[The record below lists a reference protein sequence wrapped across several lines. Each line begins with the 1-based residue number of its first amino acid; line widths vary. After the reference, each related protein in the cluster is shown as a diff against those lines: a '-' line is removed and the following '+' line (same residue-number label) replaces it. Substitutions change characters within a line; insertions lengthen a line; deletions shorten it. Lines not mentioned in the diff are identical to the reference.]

1 MKKIILLFVVV
12 LSAFCAVSCKK
23 DDKVT
28 VGILVTAT
36 HSALDNAKEGFVEAL
51 KANGY
56 EDAEFIVKNPEGD
69 TTTMNSM
76 ATELVRKSD
85 IVLGIG
91 TPAAVALQSA
101 RDAEEIDITVLF
113 TAVTDPVSAGL
124 MQDPNKPTDIT
135 GTNDMNP
142 VAVLS
147 AFCAVSCK
155 KDDKVTVGIL
165 VTATHSALDNA
176 KEGFVEALKANGYE
190 DAEFIVKNPEGD
202 TTTMNSMAT
211 ELVRKSDIVL
221 GIGTPAAVALQSA
234 RDAEEIDITVL
245 FTAVT
250 DPVSAGL
257 MQDPNK
263 PTDITGTNDMNPVA
277 EQVDLILEL
286 APGIKKIGVLYNVA
300 ETNSQIQAEM
310 VKAQAAK
317 RGVAVVV
324 KTVQAAGEIST
335 ATTALIQT
343 EGVEAIYLPTDNLIA
358 ANMPAVASVA
368 DELGVPTVAGESGM
382 VAAGG
387 TITYAINYKSLGN
400 LTGEMAAKIL
410 SGTPCSQIPSTSVD
424 ASGLEVA
431 INDTSINNLGI
442 EVPQSIKDKLEK

>member
-1 MKKIILLFVVV
+1 MIKKIILLFVVV
-12 LSAFCAVSCKK
+12 LSACCAVGCNK

-36 HSALDNAKEGFVEAL
+36 HSALNNAKDGFVEAL

-56 EDAEFIVKNPEGD
+56 ADAEFIVRNPEGD
-69 TTTMNSM
+69 STTMNTM

-124 MQDPNKPTDIT
+124 MQDASKPTDIT

-142 VAVLS
+142 VA
-147 AFCAVSCK
+147 
-155 KDDKVTVGIL
+155 D
-165 VTATHSALDNA
+165 
-176 KEGFVEALKANGYE
+176 
-190 DAEFIVKNPEGD
+190 
-202 TTTMNSMAT
+202 
-211 ELVRKSDIVL
+211 
-221 GIGTPAAVALQSA
+221 
-234 RDAEEIDITVL
+234 
-245 FTAVT
+245 
-250 DPVSAGL
+250 
-257 MQDPNK
+257 
-263 PTDITGTNDMNPVA
+263 
-277 EQVDLILEL
+277 QVDLILEL
-286 APGIKKIGVLYNVA
+286 TPGITKLGVLYNVA
-300 ETNSQIQAEM
+300 EPNSQVQAEM

-317 RGVAVVV
+317 KNVQVVV
-324 KTVQAAGEIST
+324 KTVSEAIEISA

-343 EGVEAIYLPTDNLIA
+343 EGAEAIYLPTDNLIA
-358 ANMPAVASVA
+358 ANMPAVAAVA
-368 DELGVPTVAGESGM
+368 DELKVPTVCGESGM

-387 TITYAINYKSLGN
+387 TITYSINYKSLGY

-410 SGTPCSQIPSTSVD
+410 SGTPCSNVPSTSVD

-442 EVPQSIKDKLEK
+442 EVPQSIKDKLNK